1 MNHREHP
8 SGRRTAAVVWLG
20 LLALIVCFVW
30 LLQARNDTARFGRLH
45 DDTIYLATAQA
56 IASQGRPVLPSL
68 PGEPDQ
74 TKYPLLYP
82 YLLSLVWTVS
92 PAFPANLALASSI
105 STVLAIAILVSAFL
119 YLKRWEGIG
128 PGAALFAVAICCSL
142 EPFLVVSSNLLSE
155 TLFIFLAIA
164 AFSLGDSES
173 EKGALL
179 AGGVAG
185 LCLLTRSVGITVI
198 AGIAAAYLWRGDR
211 RHLARFCLGATP
223 FLAMAAIIKSTLAAP
238 VPAGA
243 LEGFRRTWLYYTDYA
258 GFWRLSVPDMETLSG
273 MIEINVVEM
282 LSVPTNLTLG
292 IRPGDIVSTLIW
304 VTLGIG
310 IIAGL
315 VRQAR
320 GDRLRGLH
328 IALALHA
335 PFVLLWNY
343 EIADRLLLL
352 FQPFFAIGL
361 WVEGGHAVRGFA
373 RNLSARRPTAD
384 RVIAAT
390 ALVLLSVLVAYAVRA
405 NIELHAAAVRRHPDN
420 FQDLYRDVYRW
431 VEQNTE
437 PEDRFLAID
446 DVYLYLHTGRQ
457 AMWPLAL
464 TTEPRFRPDA
474 SRLEDQMSRIEDV
487 AKYIDADYLI
497 WTEHDY
503 AYAPP
508 MQERWRSLAES
519 RQLVMSRDDGRVKVF
534 KLQRD
539 PQESPG
545 S

>member
-8 SGRRTAAVVWLG
+8 SGRRTSAVVWLG
-20 LLALIVCFVW
+20 LFALVVCFLW
-30 LLQARNDTARFGRLH
+30 LLQARNDAARFGQFH

-74 TKYPLLYP
+74 TKHPLLYP

-92 PAFPANLALASSI
+92 PEFPANLTLASGI
-105 STVLAIAILVSAFL
+105 STGLAIAILISAFV
-119 YLKRWEGIG
+119 YLRRWEGIG
-128 PGAALFAVAICCSL
+128 PAAALFAVASYCSQ
-142 EPFLVVSSNLLSE
+142 ETFLVVSSNPLSE
-155 TLFIFLAIA
+155 TLFIFLALT
-164 AFSLGDSES
+164 AFALGDSKS
-173 EKGALL
+173 KRSALL

-185 LCLLTRSVGITVI
+185 LCLLTRSIGIAVV
-198 AGIAAAYLWRGDR
+198 AGIAVAFFLRGDR
-211 RHLARFCLGATP
+211 RHLARFCVGSAP
-223 FLAMAAIIKSTLAAP
+223 FLAIAAIIKSTLAAP
-238 VPAGA
+238 APAEA
-243 LEGFRRTWLYYTDYA
+243 SEGFRRTWLYYTDYG
-258 GFWRLSVPDMETLSG
+258 GFWRLSVPDMATLQS
-273 MIEINVVEM
+273 MLESNVVEM

-292 IRPGDIVSTLIW
+292 ARPGGIISTIVW

-328 IALALHA
+328 IALALHV

-373 RNLSARRPTAD
+373 RNLSARRPLAD
-384 RVIAAT
+384 RAIAAT
-390 ALVLLSVLVAYAVRA
+390 ALVLLSLLVSYAVRA
-405 NIELHAAAVRRHPDN
+405 HIERHAAAVRRHPEG
-420 FQDLYRDVYRW
+420 FQDLYGDVYRW
-431 VEQNTE
+431 VEQNTQ
-437 PEDRFLAID
+437 PDDRFLAID

-474 SRLEDQMSRIEDV
+474 SRLEDQMSRIADV
-487 AKYIDADYLI
+487 AEHIDAGYLI
-497 WTEHDY
+497 WTKHDY

-508 MQERWRSLAES
+508 MKERWRLWAES
-519 RQLVMSRDDGRVKVF
+519 WPLVMSRDDGRVKVF
-534 KLQRD
+534 KLQDD
-539 PQESPG
+539 PQKLPG